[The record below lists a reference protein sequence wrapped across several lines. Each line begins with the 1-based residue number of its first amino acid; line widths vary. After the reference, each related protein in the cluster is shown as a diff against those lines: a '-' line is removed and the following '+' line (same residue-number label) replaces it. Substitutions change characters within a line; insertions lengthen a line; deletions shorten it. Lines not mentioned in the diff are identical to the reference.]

1 MNLRRKILI
10 AFFLTVSAMLV
21 ALAFILQAEV
31 HRHFLS
37 VVCPEINSVSPSLTQ
52 QIQIHF
58 EQALTQSLLWTV
70 LVFVA
75 ATAGVAVL
83 VSRAITGRIFVMQK
97 QALEIAHGK
106 WGTTIPVEGHDELS
120 SLASTLNFLSQQLQK
135 QEELRKNL
143 MQDLGHELRTPLTT
157 LRSHIQ
163 AFYDGLW
170 EPNRERLYSCLEE
183 IQRFEALVTSVET
196 LYEADIAPA
205 ASPPDLPLTDLNHV
219 AQSAIQLFEPRCAEA
234 GIRLE
239 LRTSDA
245 PVRVAAQAQHVSQI
259 LWNLLDNAV
268 KFTPH
273 GGNIVVEVG
282 SQDGKPFL
290 SVKDSGV
297 GIPETEIDNIFERFY
312 RVDKSRDRKTG
323 GSGLGLAIVKRL
335 VELSGGSVQVKSRVG
350 QGSTFTVMWPK

>member
-1 MNLRRKILI
+1 
-10 AFFLTVSAMLV
+10 MLV

-52 QIQIHF
+52 QIEVHF

-70 LVFVA
+70 LIFVV

-83 VSRAITGRIFVMQK
+83 VSRAITQRIFVMQK
-97 QALEIAHGK
+97 QALEIARGK

-120 SLASTLNFLSQQLQK
+120 SLANTLNSLSKQLHK
-135 QEELRKNL
+135 QEELRRNL
-143 MQDLGHELRTPLTT
+143 IQDLAHELRTPLTT

-183 IQRFEALVTSVET
+183 IQRFEALVTSVER
-196 LYEADIAPA
+196 LYEADVAVHA
-205 ASPPDLPLTDLNHV
+205 ARRDLSSADVNQV
-219 AQSAIQLFEPRCAEA
+219 AQSVIQLFEPRCAEL

-239 LRTSDA
+239 LRTPDV
-245 PVRVAAQAQHVSQI
+245 PVWVTARAQHVSQI

-268 KFTPH
+268 KFTPS

-282 SQDGKPFL
+282 HQDGKPFL

-297 GIPETEIDNIFERFY
+297 GIPAEEIDNIFERFY

-323 GSGLGLAIVKRL
+323 GSGLGLAIVKQL
-335 VELSGGSVQVKSRVG
+335 VELSRGFVQVNSRVG
-350 QGSTFTVMWPK
+350 RGSTFTVVWPE